1 MDRPLH
7 KAKTETPRML
17 KFAPLFLALVLVGCN
32 SRLAQRLDD
41 TPNAGPCPVAGS
53 IHDAARY
60 VKFRDGSAQLYN
72 DIAYT
77 GEITD
82 VRLYCRYFKDTPL
95 EAEIEVDFAF
105 GKGPAATADEHD
117 YRYFVA
123 VTRRNGKVLAKEYF
137 DTRAEF
143 DRGLVTGTSELVNR
157 IVIPRADESIS
168 GVNFEV
174 IVGFE
179 LTPEQLEFN
188 RSGQRFRLDA
198 AK

>member
-1 MDRPLH
+1 
-7 KAKTETPRML
+7 ML
-17 KFAPLFLALVLVGCN
+17 KFAPLFLALVLAGC
-32 SRLAQRLDD
+32 STRLAQQLDD

-60 VKFRDGSAQLYN
+60 VKFQDGDGQLYSN
-72 DIAYT
+72 IEYT
-77 GEITD
+77 GEITN
-82 VRLYCRYFKDTPL
+82 VRLYCRYFKETPL

-105 GKGPAATADEHD
+105 GKGPAATADTHG

-143 DRGLVTGTSELVNR
+143 GRGLVTGKSEFVNR
-157 IVIPRADESIS
+157 IMIPRADESIS

-188 RSGQRFRLDA
+188 RSGSRFRLDA

>member
-1 MDRPLH
+1 
-7 KAKTETPRML
+7 ML
-17 KFAPLFLALVLVGCN
+17 KFLPLFLVLILSGC
-32 SRLAQRLDD
+32 STRVARQLDN

-60 VKFRDGSAQLYN
+60 VKFQDGTGTLYSN
-72 DIAYT
+72 IEYT
-77 GEITD
+77 GEITN
-82 VRLYCRYFKDTPL
+82 VRLYCRYFKETPL

-105 GKGPAATADEHD
+105 GKGPAATANAHN

-137 DTRAEF
+137 DTQADF
-143 DRGLVTGTSELVNR
+143 SKSIVGSKTELVNR
-157 IVIPRADESIS
+157 IVVPRADESIS

-179 LTPEQLEFN
+179 LTPQQLEFN
-188 RSGQRFRLDA
+188 RSGNRFRLDA
-198 AK
+198 AKN

>member
-1 MDRPLH
+1 
-7 KAKTETPRML
+7 ML
-17 KFAPLFLALVLVGCN
+17 KFVPLFLALILAGCGT
-32 SRLAQRLDD
+32 RVARQLDN
-41 TPNAGPCPVAGS
+41 TPNAGPCPVVGS

-60 VKFRDGSAQLYN
+60 VKFADGADNLYSN
-72 DIAYT
+72 IEYT
-77 GEITD
+77 GEITN
-82 VRLYCRYFKDTPL
+82 VRLYCRYFKETPL

-105 GKGPAATADEHD
+105 GKGPSGGASTHD

-137 DTRAEF
+137 NTRAEF
-143 DRGLVTGTSELVNR
+143 DRGVVSSGTELVSR

-179 LTPEQLEFN
+179 LTPEQIEFN
-188 RSGQRFRLDA
+188 RSGSRFRLDA

>member
-1 MDRPLH
+1 
-7 KAKTETPRML
+7 ML
-17 KFAPLFLALVLVGCN
+17 KFAPLFLALVLAGSLAGCGT
-32 SRLAQRLDD
+32 RLAQQLDD

-60 VKFRDGSAQLYN
+60 VKFQDGEGQLYSN
-72 DIAYT
+72 IAYT
-77 GEITD
+77 GEITN
-82 VRLYCRYFKDTPL
+82 VRLFCRYFKETPL

-137 DTRAEF
+137 NTRAEF
-143 DRGLVTGTSELVNR
+143 DRGLVTGKSELVNR

-188 RSGQRFRLDA
+188 RSGSRFRLDA